1 MCMGYAGGKM
11 TLKKT
16 IILGL
21 MAVAAVSAKDYSGA
35 ELYTSETWMYGK
47 FEARMKMAAVS
58 GSVSS
63 MFLYHNDSY
72 LGGSEPWVEV
82 DIEILGKTPNSFQSN
97 IITGY
102 GPNNKVTSEKHHE
115 INPSSN
121 ESFHTYGMEWTPDY
135 VAWILDGQ
143 VVRKTVKG
151 QGDNNQ
157 VQDLG
162 KKPQGLRF
170 NLWSAED
177 AGWVGPFEDNKLPV
191 YQFINWVKVYM
202 YTPGAGENGSDFTPD
217 WSDDFDTFDATRWQK
232 GDWTFDGNRVDISPS
247 NIFVKDGMVIIA
259 LTKKGQEGFNGQMP
273 TDPEGDLKS
282 QQTNPPQESSSSAQ
296 QQDNPPTQA
305 SSSSAQQQENPPAPA
320 SSSSAQ
326 QQENPPAPVSYS
338 SAQQPQQQ
346 AIPKAPRNHEAYN
359 IDLRYFNV
367 KGASV
372 KKGNSQH
379 IKVFSK

>member
-1 MCMGYAGGKM
+1 M

-191 YQFINWVKVYM
+191 YQFINWVKVYK

-326 QQENPPAPVSYS
+326 QQENPPAPVSSS

>member
-1 MCMGYAGGKM
+1 MGYAGGKM

-47 FEARMKMAAVS
+47 FEARMKMAAGS
-58 GSVSS
+58 GTVSS

-82 DIEILGKTPNSFQSN
+82 DIEILGKNPNSFQSN

-102 GPNNKVTSEKHHE
+102 AENKVTSEEHHE
-115 INPSSN
+115 INPASN

-135 VAWILDGQ
+135 VSWILDGK

-151 QGDNNQ
+151 QNDKNQ

-170 NLWSAED
+170 NLWSHED
-177 AGWVGPFEDNKLPV
+177 AGWVGAWNDNILPV
-191 YQFINWVKVYM
+191 YQFINWVKVYK
-202 YTPGAGENGSDFTPD
+202 YTPGAGENGSDFTLD
-217 WSDDFDTFDATRWQK
+217 WSDDFDNFNSTRWLK

-247 NIFVKDGMVIIA
+247 NIFAKDGMVIIA

-282 QQTNPPQESSSSAQ
+282 QQTNPPTESSSSAPQ
-296 QQDNPPTQA
+296 ENPPTQASSSSSAPQQDNPPTQA
-305 SSSSAQQQENPPAPA
+305 SSSSSAPQQDNPPAPA
-320 SSSSAQ
+320 SSSSS
-326 QQENPPAPVSYS
+326 AP
-338 SAQQPQQQ
+338 QQQQ
-346 AIPKAPRNHEAYN
+346 AIPKAPRTHEAYN
-359 IDLRYFNV
+359 IDLRYFNA
-367 KGASV
+367 KGVSV
-372 KKGNSQH
+372 KKDNSQH

>member
-191 YQFINWVKVYM
+191 YQFINWVKVYK

-326 QQENPPAPVSYS
+326 QQENPPAPVSSS

>member
-1 MCMGYAGGKM
+1 
-11 TLKKT
+11 
-16 IILGL
+16 

-135 VAWILDGQ
+135 VAWILAGK

-191 YQFINWVKVYM
+191 YQFINWVKVYK

-217 WSDDFDTFDATRWQK
+217 WSDDFDTFDNSRWQK

-247 NIFVKDGMVIIA
+247 NIFIKDGMVVIA
-259 LTKKGQEGFNGQMP
+259 LTKKGQEGFNGQIP

-282 QQTNPPQESSSSAQ
+282 QQTNPPTQESSSSAQ
-296 QQDNPPTQA
+296 QQDNPPA
-305 SSSSAQQQENPPAPA
+305 SSSSQQVNPPQPE
-320 SSSSAQ
+320 SSSSQ
-326 QQENPPAPVSYS
+326 QGTDQP
-338 SAQQPQQQ
+338 QQPQSSSSQQ
-346 AIPKAPRNHEAYN
+346 VTPQQPDAIPLSAYPERYR
-359 IDLRYFNV
+359 IDLRHFNA
-367 KGASV
+367 KGATV
-372 KKGNSQH
+372 QKNSNKH

>member
-1 MCMGYAGGKM
+1 MGYAGGKM

-191 YQFINWVKVYM
+191 YQFINWVKVYK

-326 QQENPPAPVSYS
+326 QQENPPAPVSSS